1 MAMPPASLP
10 LFLAATEGKPS
21 QLFNWLFADQAGPAE
36 RWFTIGLVGTVFALL
51 TFTTLTPDIIMLGA
65 VVVLMLLGILS
76 PDLALAGM
84 SDPGVLSIG
93 ALFVVAAGMQETGG
107 INWVATHLFG
117 RPKSVLSGIARL
129 VFPTMG
135 LSAFIANTPL
145 VVMLLPAV
153 DELSR
158 RQRISASKLMIPLS
172 YAAILGGTCTL
183 IGTSTNLTVRGLLQK
198 MNGHEL
204 QMFDISWIGV
214 PVAIVGGIYT
224 VLAARWLL
232 PDRKSPLSAE
242 SDPRE
247 YTVEMEVEAASP
259 LVGKSIE
266 AAGLRHLPGLF
277 LAEIDRDGNAIPA
290 VSPREVLQAGDRLL
304 FVGVVESVVEL
315 QKIRGLV
322 PATEDVFHLKAPRPQ
337 RCLIEAVVSNTSPM
351 LGKTIRDARFRSHYN
366 AVVVAVARN
375 GQRLREKIGDIIL
388 HAGDVVLVEAHPS
401 FADQHRNSRDFYLV
415 STIEGSSPPRHNLAL
430 VAVGLVVSLVV
441 ATAMEWV
448 SVLLAGMIVAG
459 LMLALRC
466 VSISTARKAINW
478 ETLLTIAASFAL
490 GTALEKTGAAAMITD
505 AAVRLSGGNPWTSLA
520 AIYIC
525 TLIATELISN
535 NTAAALML
543 PLALAA
549 AKQLDV
555 SFMPFVIAV
564 MMGASAGFATPFG
577 YQTNLMV
584 YGPGGYRFMDY
595 VKIGLP
601 LDVIVGVITI
611 LLAPWAFPFHK

>member
-1 MAMPPASLP
+1 MMPILLADAVARPSK
-10 LFLAATEGKPS
+10 LFT
-21 QLFNWLFADQAGPAE
+21 WLFAENAGPSEA
-36 RWFTIGLVGTVFALL
+36 WFTIGLVATVFALL
-51 TFTTLTPDIIMLGA
+51 VFTTLTPDIIMLGA
-65 VVVLMLLGILS
+65 VIVLMTLGILS
-76 PDLALAGM
+76 PELALAGM

-107 INWVATHLFG
+107 ISWVATHLFG
-117 RPKSVLSGIARL
+117 RPKTYLAGIARL
-129 VFPTMG
+129 VLPTVG

-145 VVMLLPAV
+145 VAMLLPAV

-158 RQRISASKLMIPLS
+158 RQRIPASKLMIPLS

-183 IGTSTNLTVRGLLQK
+183 IGTSTNLTVRGLLSK

-204 QMFDISWIGV
+204 QMFDISWVGV

-224 VLAARWLL
+224 ILAARWLL
-232 PDRKSPLSAE
+232 PDRKAPLSSE

-247 YTVEMEVEAASP
+247 YTVEMQVEADST
-259 LVGKSIE
+259 LVSKSIE

-277 LAEIDRDGNAIPA
+277 LAEIDRDGNAMPA

-304 FVGVVESVVEL
+304 FVGVVESIVEL

-322 PATEDVFHLKAPRPQ
+322 PATDEVFHLKTPRPQ
-337 RCLIEAVVSNTSPM
+337 RCLIEAVVSNTSPL
-351 LGKTIRDARFRSHYN
+351 LGKSIREARFRSHYN

-375 GQRLREKIGDIIL
+375 GQRLREKIGDIVL

-430 VAVGLVVSLVV
+430 VAVGLVVALVV
-441 ATAMEWV
+441 ATTMQWI
-448 SVLLAGMIVAG
+448 SVLVASLIVAG
-459 LMLALRC
+459 LMLALQC
-466 VSISTARKAINW
+466 VSIATARKAVNW

-490 GTALEKTGAAAMITD
+490 GTALERTGAAAMI
-505 AAVRLSGGNPWTSLA
+505 ANSAVDLVGRNPWPSLVV
-520 AIYIC
+520 IYVG
-525 TLIATELISN
+525 TLVATELISN

-543 PLALAA
+543 PLALSTAS
-549 AKQLDV
+549 QLGV
-555 SFMPFVIAV
+555 SYMPFVIAV

-601 LDVIVGVITI
+601 LDVIVGVITVV
-611 LLAPWAFPFHK
+611 LAPWAFPFK

>member
-10 LFLAATEGKPS
+10 FLLAATDAKHS
-21 QLFNWLFADQAGPAE
+21 ALFTWLFPDNAGPAE
-36 RWFTIGLVGTVFALL
+36 RWFTIGLVGIVFALL

-204 QMFDISWIGV
+204 QMFDIAWVGV

-430 VAVGLVVSLVV
+430 VAVGLVVALVV
-441 ATAMEWV
+441 TTAMGWI

-601 LDVIVGVITI
+601 LDIIVGAITI
-611 LLAPWAFPFHK
+611 VLAPWAFPFRP

>member
-1 MAMPPASLP
+1 MFP
-10 LFLAATEGKPS
+10 LLLADENAAPS
-21 QLFNWLFADQAGPAE
+21 KLFTWLFAASAKPAE
-36 RWFTIGLVGTVFALL
+36 AWFTIGLVATVFALL
-51 TFTTLTPDIIMLGA
+51 TFTALTPDIIMIGA
-65 VVVLMLLGILS
+65 VIVLMVLGILS

-117 RPKSVLSGIARL
+117 RPKTVLSGITRL

-158 RQRISASKLMIPLS
+158 RQRIPASKLMIPLS

-204 QMFDISWIGV
+204 QMFDISWVGI
-214 PVAIVGGIYT
+214 PVAIVGGVY
-224 VLAARWLL
+224 VVFAARYLL
-232 PDRKSPLSAE
+232 PDRKAPLSAE

-247 YTVEMEVEAASP
+247 YTVEMEVEVGSA

-277 LAEIDRDGNAIPA
+277 LAEIDRGGNVIPA
-290 VSPREVLQAGDRLL
+290 VSPREVLRAGDRLS

-337 RCLIEAVVSNTSPM
+337 RCLIEAVVSNTSPI

-375 GQRLREKIGDIIL
+375 GQRLRERIGDIVL

-430 VAVGLVVSLVV
+430 VAVGLVAALVV
-441 ATAMEWV
+441 ATTLEWI
-448 SVLLAGMIVAG
+448 SVLVASLLVAG
-459 LMLALRC
+459 LMLAIQC
-466 VSISTARKAINW
+466 VSISTARRAVNW

-490 GTALEKTGAAAMITD
+490 GRALEQTGAAEMISD
-505 AAVRLSGGNPWTSLA
+505 SAVSLAGGNPWTSLA

-525 TLIATELISN
+525 TLVATELISN

-543 PLALAA
+543 PLALSA

-584 YGPGGYRFMDY
+584 YGPGGYKFMDY

-601 LDVIVGVITI
+601 LDVIVGVIT
-611 LLAPWAFPFHK
+611 LALAPWAFPFKA

>member
-1 MAMPPASLP
+1 MFSLLLADANAGHSK
-10 LFLAATEGKPS
+10 LFT
-21 QLFNWLFADQAGPAE
+21 WLFAANAAPAE
-36 RWFTIGLVGTVFALL
+36 AWFTIGLVGTVFALL
-51 TFTTLTPDIIMLGA
+51 TFTALTPDIIMIGA
-65 VVVLMLLGILS
+65 VIVLMALGILS

-117 RPKSVLSGIARL
+117 RPKTVFSGICRL

-158 RQRISASKLMIPLS
+158 RQRIPASKLMIPLS

-204 QMFDISWIGV
+204 QMFDISWVGV
-214 PVAIVGGIYT
+214 PVAIVGGVY
-224 VLAARWLL
+224 VVFAARYLL
-232 PDRKSPLSAE
+232 PDRKAPLSAE

-247 YTVEMEVEAASP
+247 YTVEMEVEIGSP

-277 LAEIDRDGNAIPA
+277 LAEIDRGGNIIPA
-290 VSPREVLQAGDRLL
+290 VSPREVLQAGDRLV

-337 RCLIEAVVSNTSPM
+337 RCLIEAVVSNTSPL

-375 GQRLREKIGDIIL
+375 GQRLREKIGDVVL

-415 STIEGSSPPRHNLAL
+415 STIEGSSPPRHHLAM
-430 VAVGLVVSLVV
+430 VAVGLVAALVV
-441 ATAMEWV
+441 ATTLEWI
-448 SVLLAGMIVAG
+448 SVLLASLIVAG
-459 LMLALRC
+459 LMLALQC
-466 VSISTARKAINW
+466 VSISTARRAVNW

-490 GTALEKTGAAAMITD
+490 GTALERTGAAEMISD
-505 AAVRLSGGNPWTSLA
+505 AAVSLAGGNPWTSLA

-543 PLALAA
+543 PLALSA

-584 YGPGGYRFMDY
+584 YGPGGYKFMDY

-601 LDVIVGVITI
+601 LDVIVGVIT
-611 LLAPWAFPFHK
+611 LVLAPWAFPFK